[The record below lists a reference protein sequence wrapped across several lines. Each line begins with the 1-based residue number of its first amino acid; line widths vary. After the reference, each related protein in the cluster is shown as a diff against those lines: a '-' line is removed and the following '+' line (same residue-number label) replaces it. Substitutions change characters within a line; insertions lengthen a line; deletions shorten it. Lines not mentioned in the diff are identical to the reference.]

1 MGFELEDVDLY
12 NLKMAVE
19 EPMMMV
25 VMSCTVKWSLVVSRM
40 LMNIEPMVQEY
51 RSVALLG

>member
-25 VMSCTVKWSLVVSRM
+25 VMSCTVKRSLVVPRM